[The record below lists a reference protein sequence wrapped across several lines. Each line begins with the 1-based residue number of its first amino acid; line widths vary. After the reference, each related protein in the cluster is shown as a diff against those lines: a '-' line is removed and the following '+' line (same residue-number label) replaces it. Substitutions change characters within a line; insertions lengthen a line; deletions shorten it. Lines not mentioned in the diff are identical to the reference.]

1 MIASVIIGYFISV
14 SLITTSFY
22 KSRANNYLSLS
33 LFLLSSITF
42 LEWQSTRSEHIIFVI
57 LGNLRLDALFAATL
71 LTYFLIQIKHTFF
84 DSNWHKWIYLP
95 FLVCVLIEI
104 PVFILDL
111 YGSIAEFIILI
122 IRDTASII
130 FNVYLIFWSR
140 KLILKTTNVSEDK
153 RRWLLR
159 LNLFVLCLIVCW
171 ILTRLEIYILASF
184 YSNDVLRIGMSVFF
198 WWVLYYGIFRL
209 QIVTQKEEIHEYL
222 VSKNKLSAKTNTK
235 INSTT
240 TSKIITQ
247 LYKLMEEDELFKN
260 PLLSRLELATQLDT
274 SESYLSQIVNQELN
288 KSIIQFVNDYR
299 IETAKSLLQDPVFDK
314 YSVEAIGL
322 EAGFKSKSTFYNAFK
337 TSLSVSPGTYRNLQR
352 TS

>member
-1 MIASVIIGYFISV
+1 MIASVVIGYFISV

-22 KSRANNYLSLS
+22 KSRANNYLSLTI
-33 LFLLSSITF
+33 FLLSSITL
-42 LEWQSTRSEHIIFVI
+42 LEWQSTKTHNIVFVI

-71 LTYFLIQIKHTFF
+71 LTYFLIQIKHSFF
-84 DSNWHKWIYLP
+84 DSNWHKWMYLP
-95 FLVCVLIEI
+95 FLVFIIIEI
-104 PVFILDL
+104 PVFLLNL
-111 YGSIAEFIILI
+111 YGSIIEFIILI

-130 FNVYLIFWSR
+130 FNTYLIFWSR
-140 KLILKTTNVSEDK
+140 KLILKANDISEDK

-171 ILTRLEIYILASF
+171 ILTRLEIYIFTSF
-184 YSNDVLRIGMSVFF
+184 YIYYVLWIGMSLFF

-209 QIVTQKEEIHEYL
+209 QIITQKEEIRNYL
-222 VSKNKLSAKTNTK
+222 LTKKQPGVKTNSK
-235 INSTT
+235 IRSATS
-240 TSKIITQ
+240 SKIITH

-299 IETAKSLLQDPVFDK
+299 IEAAKSLLQDPVFDK

-322 EAGFKSKSTFYNAFK
+322 EAGFKSKSAFYNAFK
-337 TSLSVSPGTYRNLQR
+337 TSLSVSPGAYRNLER